1 MKIHIKQK
9 AILAL
14 LLLNLLIMTNSVA
27 YAAENQISV
36 ELAVKQTIAYENTAI
51 EPFHKTGT
59 YELTGLTEEAPM
71 PEGSEQNVYAFSID
85 GVNETVKIPMVYT
98 HGGMYQYQLT
108 QTTKKQDAQKRGPEF
123 GHFFRIIFLK
133 TRDGPGDF

>member
-36 ELAVKQTIAYENTAI
+36 ELAVKQTIAYENTPQNRSI
-51 EPFHKTGT
+51 RREPT
-59 YELTGLTEEAPM
+59 
-71 PEGSEQNVYAFSID
+71 N
-85 GVNETVKIPMVYT
+85 
-98 HGGMYQYQLT
+98 
-108 QTTKKQDAQKRGPEF
+108 
-123 GHFFRIIFLK
+123 
-133 TRDGPGDF
+133 